1 MDGNRKK
8 DNTEWVYG
16 IRPVLEALRAG
27 REIKALYVLPG
38 RHDNIAP
45 LIKES
50 ELKGIPVRTA
60 DRGFFDSAFSKGHQ
74 GVAAKV
80 IRKDYL
86 DLEDMLAI
94 PHGINE
100 PPFFVIIDCI
110 EDPRNLGA
118 ILRSADAAG
127 VHGAVLQYYRSAG
140 IGPEVSKSS
149 AGAAEYVPLTIV
161 PNIKHAI
168 RKMRDNGITVICA
181 EAVADAT
188 VWDTDLTV
196 PLAFVIG
203 SEGRGVRKTVRE
215 NCDLAVSLPMRGR
228 INSLNASVAAGILF
242 YEVLRQRLQR

>member
-1 MDGNRKK
+1 MGAYRKK
-8 DNTEWVYG
+8 EDTEWVYG

-27 REIKALYVLPG
+27 RGIKALYVLPG

-45 LIKES
+45 VIKES
-50 ELKGIPVRTA
+50 ELKGIPIKIA
-60 DRGFFDSAFSKGHQ
+60 DKGFFDSVFSKGHQ

-80 IRKDYL
+80 TRRDYL
-86 DLEDMLAI
+86 DLDDMLAI

-100 PPFFVIIDCI
+100 SPFFVILDCI

-127 VHGAVLQYYRSAG
+127 AHGVVLQHYRSAG

-181 EAVADAT
+181 EAVVDRT
-188 VWDTDLTV
+188 IWDTDLTV

-203 SEGRGVRKTVRE
+203 SEGKGVRKTVRE
-215 NCDLAVSLPMRGR
+215 NCDLAVSLPMRGK
-228 INSLNASVAAGILF
+228 INSLNASVAAGVLF
-242 YEVLRQRLQR
+242 YEVLRQRLHR